1 MQVLLFTKM
10 KKTLIKEIEIT
21 ADKVVLKGNLSIP
34 KNAKAIILFAHG
46 SGSSRFSPRNQ
57 YVAQVLYKAGL
68 ATLLMDLLT
77 KEEELID
84 EQTGELRFNIEFLA
98 DRLIGATT
106 WLKKNSEAK
115 KLAVGYFGSST
126 GAGAALIAAAKYPAD
141 IKTIVSRGGRPDLAM
156 PYLKKVK
163 ASVLLIVGG
172 NDIPVIRMN
181 KEAMKQLSIE
191 KKLEI
196 VPGANHLFEE
206 PGKLEEVAKLAA
218 GWFTKHM

>member
-1 MQVLLFTKM
+1 
-10 KKTLIKEIEIT
+10 
-21 ADKVVLKGNLSIP
+21 
-34 KNAKAIILFAHG
+34 
-46 SGSSRFSPRNQ
+46 
-57 YVAQVLYKAGL
+57 VLYKAGL

-196 VPGANHLFEE
+196 VPGATHLFEE